1 MGQRTFKAQLFSNI
15 YSYSLILLLAST
27 LPVVASEYRLVF
39 ANPRQINLIDDST
52 ITNEG
57 KDIHKVWLI
66 AIREKN
72 NFLKGK
78 VALMKVLSRID
89 CRNRMEKVLVSV
101 VYDENSVEL
110 TRKET
115 PEKSMHAWVPDTVS
129 EATGVF
135 VCDEKS
141 REKNYSFGPLT
152 LGDLIN
158 AVYSGPWPVDK

>member
-1 MGQRTFKAQLFSNI
+1 MVDC
-15 YSYSLILLLAST
+15 YS
-27 LPVVASEYRLVF
+27 R
-39 ANPRQINLIDDST
+39 
-52 ITNEG
+52 
-57 KDIHKVWLI
+57 
-66 AIREKN
+66 KN

-89 CRNRMEKVLVSV
+89 CRNRMEKALVSV

-135 VCDEKS
+135 VCDEKY

-158 AVYSGPWPVDK
+158 AVYSGPWPADK